1 MDSKGQLGVFCLCVA
16 IGFVGGVLYEI
27 FILLRMIFRC
37 DKGKNKVVGIAID
50 MAFFVAFG
58 VLCIYGAYRFY
69 FPNLRFYMWIGYA
82 IGYIIYL
89 KTLRRILAFLEK
101 VCYNKA
107 SKVAKKVKTKK
118 KLSMTGDKI

>member
-27 FILLRMIFRC
+27 FILFRAVFRC
-37 DKGKNKVVGIAID
+37 DKGKKKGVGIALD

-58 VLCIYGAYRFY
+58 VLCIYAGYQFY

-82 IGYIIYL
+82 VGYIIYL